1 MLGCGFIGGISW
13 GLQFTDWSLFG
24 GEGWAMLSLPGF
36 AGWDLLGWLV
46 RLGLLDSVCMLG
58 FVVKG
63 LLGQVY

>member
-1 MLGCGFIGGISW
+1 MGFHGVCNLLIGVCLGE
-13 GLQFTDWSLFG
+13 
-24 GEGWAMLSLPGF
+24 EGWAMLSLPGF